1 MGEKIHNIVVGFL
14 GLLTIFDMYTSY
26 QGTMVILGSGVDENH
41 ARGVSFILA
50 FGVGSMLIK
59 TVSVFEYGRYNG
71 KFGAMLIMTWW
82 IFFIYD
88 IFTSWKGILNL
99 MYGSHTSLNV
109 EQMIILGGTTV
120 FVSISAI
127 IISNIVA
134 DR

>member
-1 MGEKIHNIVVGFL
+1 MSEKIHNIVVGFL
-14 GLLTIFDMYTSY
+14 GLLAIFDMYTSY

-41 ARGVSFILA
+41 ARAVSFILA
-50 FGVGSMLIK
+50 FGVGSMMVK
-59 TVSVFEYGRYNG
+59 TVGVFEYGRYNG
-71 KFGAMLIMTWW
+71 GFGKSLIMTWW

-88 IFTSWKGILNL
+88 VYTSWKGILNL
-99 MYGSHTSLNV
+99 MYGSHSSLNG
-109 EQMIILGGTTV
+109 EQMIILGGTTI